1 MQGCVCRAV
10 SLLEKTLARR
20 GNYFEGKTP
29 LSLLISLFFPYL
41 STYFFLL
48 FTYFSS
54 ISIFFVM
61 VFLLIYFFSLS
72 FSLDQMLLSRPSPV
86 CLQSSFSVFF
96 PHFHPLPYFLASP
109 FLLFIVSLLHSFI
122 SFPPPSLI
130 TLSPSFLPLI
140 LTPSKLLTYF
150 LPLISNTHLRK
161 DVVLY

>member
-54 ISIFFVM
+54 ISMFF
-61 VFLLIYFFSLS
+61 
-72 FSLDQMLLSRPSPV
+72 
-86 CLQSSFSVFF
+86 CNG
-96 PHFHPLPYFLASP
+96 
-109 FLLFIVSLLHSFI
+109 
-122 SFPPPSLI
+122 FPPNLFFLSLF
-130 TLSPSFLPLI
+130 LS
-140 LTPSKLLTYF
+140 
-150 LPLISNTHLRK
+150 
-161 DVVLY
+161 